1 MRSARCAI
9 LVVSFALL
17 PWTIGAQAGG
27 GTVRG
32 RVTEAGTGTPLE
44 GAQVLVTGTRQGA
57 PTKADGRFVLVGVA
71 PGAALLR
78 VVRLGYQPLSRTVQ
92 VVAGG
97 DVTAD
102 FSLAEAV
109 KTLDAIVTTAT
120 GEQSRKSYGNV
131 VATLNLD
138 SLAEKA
144 AATNVNELLQGR
156 VAGVQVIQGS
166 GQTGTSGPDDRGGE
180 GGERRAL
187 VLAITAGAVIG
198 VFYSCL
204 GQASAAAGV
213 MPLVVGRAT
222 SVAGF
227 LAAGT
232 ATWRRRQRWTIAIPR
247 STIGLVSAA
256 GLVDTIANVCYL
268 LAVTGGLLSVIAPL
282 SSLYPASTVL
292 LARVVLHE
300 RLRPV
305 HVAGLALAAAA
316 IVLMTAG

>member
-1 MRSARCAI
+1 MPP
-9 LVVSFALL
+9 ALL
-17 PWTIGAQAGG
+17 ALMASLTYGVADFLGGLATRRASALGVAALSQAIGLAGLLLVLPILPPASPSHADLLWGAGAGLAGG
-27 GTVRG
+27 AGVTLFYAALAAG
-32 RVTEAGTGTPLE
+32 RMGV
-44 GAQVLVTGTRQGA
+44 VA
-57 PTKADGRFVLVGVA
+57 PVAAVCGLAVPVLVGLALGERPHV
-71 PGAALLR
+71 AAL
-78 VVRLGYQPLSRTVQ
+78 
-92 VVAGG
+92 
-97 DVTAD
+97 
-102 FSLAEAV
+102 
-109 KTLDAIVTTAT
+109 
-120 GEQSRKSYGNV
+120 
-131 VATLNLD
+131 
-138 SLAEKA
+138 
-144 AATNVNELLQGR
+144 
-156 VAGVQVIQGS
+156 AGVALTAVAVALL
-166 GQTGTSGPDDRGGE
+166 GQTGASGPDDRGGE
-180 GGERRAL
+180 KGERRAL

-204 GQASAAAGV
+204 GQASPAAGV

-232 ATWRRRQRWTIAIPR
+232 ATWLRRQRWTIAIPR

-316 IVLMTAG
+316 ILLMTAG